1 MQLSETQHSSHHSAP
16 HSALFD
22 PDLPTASSVM
32 ASLNCVAVQYVM
44 HPSLALAELAARL
57 AYTLTAPEYAESTLV
72 EEVAKNLV
80 QQWDAVVHEYHME
93 NNVSG
98 ALPAWLQ

>member
-1 MQLSETQHSSHHSAP
+1 MQISETQYNTHQSSS

-32 ASLNCVAVQYVM
+32 ASLNCVAAQYAM
-44 HPSLALAELAARL
+44 HPSLALAELAAKL
-57 AYTLTAPEYAESTLV
+57 AYTLTAPEYAESNLV

-80 QQWDAVVHEYHME
+80 QQWDAVVHEYHIE